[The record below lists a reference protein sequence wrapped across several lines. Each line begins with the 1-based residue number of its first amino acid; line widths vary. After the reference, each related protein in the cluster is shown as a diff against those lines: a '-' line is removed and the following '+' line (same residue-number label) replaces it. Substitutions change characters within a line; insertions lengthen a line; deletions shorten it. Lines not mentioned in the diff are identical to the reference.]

1 MSALSAPSATRR
13 ESFLAADSAE
23 ALFQAIGNSD
33 LVLKGQAL
41 LVSLEPVK
49 TALGDRWVPRRSQIY
64 DLVERNFRKHLTPTD
79 IWQRASE
86 TYFLVATPDKPTVLA
101 QALCYRALKDVMT
114 YFLGEVQPSDLQVGL
129 VTELTADHVELRSYT
144 VAELEKADAEATPI
158 SAPVAA
164 KASPLASLSSWPL
177 KTADGQDLRVSFAV
191 DPVMDLKAWAMA
203 GHRVESRIVNLQSLV
218 ELTPAQRRSLLP
230 PDFEKVDL
238 AALDRG
244 ISRLAGGP
252 IPDKP
257 KLIIQ
262 LSFASLSNGRARAAL
277 LNRARELQ
285 AVLRQAAICE
295 LVDIEAGIPVGRLTE
310 ITSLVRGFFRSVWV
324 QIEPTRSMVDIAG
337 AAKLSGLT
345 LPASQLGDDPQS
357 IAIGMRKF
365 VPLVKRPN
373 TLLIVTSLP
382 TTDLMIDAMTAGFT
396 HATLRAKS
404 AVAPTTPKAPV
415 LIE

>member
-1 MSALSAPSATRR
+1 
-13 ESFLAADSAE
+13 
-23 ALFQAIGNSD
+23 
-33 LVLKGQAL
+33 
-41 LVSLEPVK
+41 
-49 TALGDRWVPRRSQIY
+49 
-64 DLVERNFRKHLTPTD
+64 
-79 IWQRASE
+79 
-86 TYFLVATPDKPTVLA
+86 
-101 QALCYRALKDVMT
+101 MT
-114 YFLGEVQPSDLQVGL
+114 YFLGEVQPSYLQVGL
-129 VTELTADHVELRSYT
+129 VTELTADHVELRAYT

-158 SAPVAA
+158 PAPSAT

-203 GHRVESRIVNLQSLV
+203 GHRVESRIVNLQTLV
-218 ELTPAQRRSLLP
+218 ELTPAQRRNLLP

-310 ITSLVRGFFRSVWV
+310 IASLVRGFFRSVWV

-382 TTDLMIDAMTAGFT
+382 TTDLMIDAMSAGFT

-404 AVAPTTPKAPV
+404 AVAPITPKVPV

>member
-1 MSALSAPSATRR
+1 MSALSAPSAARR

-49 TALGDRWVPRRSQIY
+49 TALGDRWVQRRSQIY

-114 YFLGEVQPSDLQVGL
+114 YFLGEVQPSYLQVGL
-129 VTELTADHVELRSYT
+129 VTELTADHVELRAYT

-158 SAPVAA
+158 PAPSAT

-203 GHRVESRIVNLQSLV
+203 GHRVESRIVNLQTLV
-218 ELTPAQRRSLLP
+218 ELTPAQRRNLLP

-310 ITSLVRGFFRSVWV
+310 IASLVRGFFRSVWV

-382 TTDLMIDAMTAGFT
+382 TTDLMIDAMSAGFT

-404 AVAPTTPKAPV
+404 AVAPITPKVPV